1 MEFNDLASV
10 NGKSGLF
17 KIVKAGRQGVIL
29 ESLDENRKRMIAG
42 PSQQV
47 SILGDIS
54 IYTVSDENEPLV
66 EVMRKIREEFGED
79 PGMGPE
85 ATSSELRAFMKHVL
99 PEHDEERVYPSNIR
113 KLINW
118 YLLIIKQ
125 CPEVLDKKDEKR
137 DEVDPPTQ

>member
-17 KIVKAGRQGVIL
+17 KIIKAGRQGVIL
-29 ESLDENRKRMIAG
+29 ESLDENKKRMIAG

-54 IYTVSDENEPLV
+54 IYTVSEENEPLL
-66 EVMRKIREEFGED
+66 EVMRKIKAEFGEST
-79 PGMGPE
+79 GLGPD
-85 ATSSELRAFMKHVL
+85 ATQEELRAFMKHVL

-113 KLINW
+113 KLANW
-118 YLLIIKQ
+118 YQLIIHQ
-125 CPEVLDKKDEKR
+125 CPEVLEKKDEKR
-137 DEVDPPTQ
+137 DEVDPPSQ